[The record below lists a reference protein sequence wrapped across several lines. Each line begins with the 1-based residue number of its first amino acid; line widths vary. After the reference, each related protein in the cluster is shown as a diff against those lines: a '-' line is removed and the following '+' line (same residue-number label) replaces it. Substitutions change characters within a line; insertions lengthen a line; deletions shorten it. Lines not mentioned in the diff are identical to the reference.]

1 VGGTGFV
8 DSIVDGQMRGQL
20 GGSAH
25 GTEPS
30 CPEGGLR
37 DTAHHASF
45 GATRIELTDHA

>member
-1 VGGTGFV
+1 
-8 DSIVDGQMRGQL
+8 MRGQL

-30 CPEGGLR
+30 CLEGVCGILL
-37 DTAHHASF
+37 THASF